1 LPSLRL
7 VVLAYL
13 RQNSGMNREQIISA
27 LKEHERELRAAGV
40 VSASLF
46 GSVAR
51 GENRTNDIDVVVRL
65 AENFSKRGLDYFSRL
80 ENLEQRL
87 SQILS
92 CRVEVIEEPVRKER
106 FQKEIDRDRAL
117 AF

>member
-1 LPSLRL
+1 
-7 VVLAYL
+7 
-13 RQNSGMNREQIISA
+13 MNRDQVIRA
-27 LKEHERELRAAGV
+27 LKAHEQELRAAGV

-51 GENRTNDIDVVVRL
+51 GENLAQDVDVVVRL
-65 AENFSKRGLDYFSRL
+65 GENFSAPGLDYISRL
-80 ENLEQRL
+80 DDLESRL
-87 SQILS
+87 SEILG
-92 CRVEVIEEPVRKER
+92 CKVDVVEEPVRKER